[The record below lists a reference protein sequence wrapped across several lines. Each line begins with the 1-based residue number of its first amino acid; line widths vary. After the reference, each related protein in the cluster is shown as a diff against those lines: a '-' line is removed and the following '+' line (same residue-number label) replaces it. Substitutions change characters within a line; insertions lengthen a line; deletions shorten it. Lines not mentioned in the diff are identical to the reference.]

1 MALGKNLKKD
11 TLIPSEKKEGKEQ
24 VKKEAPKAKNLSAE
38 KTADKKI
45 AKKKTTVKKTQ
56 AKKGVAKKTSS
67 KKVSA
72 KKVADS
78 STKKSAVTKDNKAPI
93 LSPAQ
98 EIAKMELEQPKEVKK
113 EHLPVEEPSL
123 EVIQEIV
130 KNDEV
135 LDTTD
140 DPSVH
145 EDTLVRMQKD
155 MLQKKIGTVKY
166 LTEEEFKERERLKA
180 KFDEDIS
187 NYAGKDIQ
195 LITFRL
201 GVERY
206 AIEIDRIK
214 EVVPTPYISK
224 IPHAPSF
231 IRGVSNIRGSVM
243 VILDLADKFELDT
256 KNNEDKKFVLVTH
269 SDEFKAGV
277 LVDEV
282 PVTLKVSGDSIVS
295 SSGILK
301 NTSLDET
308 YIKGLIK
315 TEEGM
320 IIFIDIAELIK
331 EDEVSVVSGS
341 IMG

>member
-11 TLIPSEKKEGKEQ
+11 TLIPSEKKEGKNKDKNE
-24 VKKEAPKAKNLSAE
+24 VSETPEKEIKKVAE
-38 KTADKKI
+38 K
-45 AKKKTTVKKTQ
+45 VTQ
-56 AKKGVAKKTSS
+56 AKKTVVKKTTS
-67 KKVSA
+67 KKQSA
-72 KKVADS
+72 KKAS
-78 STKKSAVTKDNKAPI
+78 KKTKKKSSVLKEKPV
-93 LSPAQ
+93 LSPAKAILQ
-98 EIAKMELEQPKEVKK
+98 AELVNKETPEKNEK
-113 EHLPVEEPSL
+113 TLEEPNL
-123 EVIQEIV
+123 EVIEEIV
-130 KNDEV
+130 KNDELV
-135 LDTTD
+135 DTTQ
-140 DPSVH
+140 DPTVH
-145 EDTLVRMQKD
+145 EDTLVQMQKD
-155 MLQKKIGTVKY
+155 LLQKKMGAVKY
-166 LTEEEFKERERLKA
+166 LTEREFKERERLKV

-214 EVVPTPYISK
+214 EVVPTPYVSK

-231 IRGVSNIRGSVM
+231 IKGVSNIRGAVM
-243 VILDLADKFELDT
+243 VILDLADKFELETEIRDD
-256 KNNEDKKFVLVTH
+256 KNFVLVTH
-269 SDEFKAGV
+269 IDEFKAGI

-295 SSGILK
+295 SSSILK

-315 TEEGM
+315 TDDGM

-331 EDEVSVVSGS
+331 EEEVSVVSGS
-341 IMG
+341 IG